1 MQKKKLTNHKN
12 LYQKIMNNKREEI
25 LLKIYDQMFNDIN
38 RHILVIWQSI
48 SVLIGAF
55 AIFSLTEKQI
65 ISLDIASSIILL
77 LCTWLIAHLY
87 DSSYWYNR
95 NLVIIANIE
104 RLFLIKEDLR
114 NVHYYF
120 GKHRPKNRMISHL
133 KIQYSLAIGLGL
145 IIFLYHISVRV
156 LPGIN
161 SPISEFEA
169 ARSLPYIVIILSLFY
184 LNNVKKEKDRNYA
197 EFLSNSPGIP
207 IDTNGIQ
214 YGSGHGFRSDEEQND
229 CQQSS
234 TRLESTEDT
243 SQTENL

>member
-1 MQKKKLTNHKN
+1 MTMINFWKLINHIN
-12 LYQKIMNNKREEI
+12 SYHKREEFMDNRREEL

-77 LCTWLIAHLY
+77 LCAWLIAHLY

-104 RLFLIKEDLR
+104 RQFLKKEDLKEI
-114 NVHYYF
+114 HYYF

-133 KIQYSLAIGLGL
+133 KIQYSLGMGLGL
-145 IIFLYHISVRV
+145 LILLYHFFVRI
-156 LPGIN
+156 LPEFN
-161 SPISEFEA
+161 SSFDKFEF
-169 ARSLPYIVIILSLFY
+169 ARLLPYIIVIISFFY
-184 LNNVKKEKDRNYA
+184 LLKVKNEKDENYQ
-197 EFLSNSPGIP
+197 EFLNNSPGIE
-207 IDTNGIQ
+207 IDTNNIN
-214 YGSGHGFRSDEEQND
+214 YGSGHGFRNSDDQRHD
-229 CQQSS
+229 HLQ
-234 TRLESTEDT
+234 
-243 SQTENL
+243 